1 MPRYNGPSSDL
12 HFAITGDD
20 SDVLA
25 MLGALD
31 SCFSVQGMTD
41 FMFSDAA
48 PWLRERAQRR
58 FENEGDDAVGM
69 WAPLKPVTQDI
80 RRWGIQAGHWSGIAP
95 DHPINQRSH
104 AMYDYIVR
112 GRGEMVFSPG
122 RSAFYFPGRSAPTKL
137 GMDKK
142 VRRAQLGDGGKTPK
156 RPVLGIGQVD
166 AMEIITQ
173 LSYFVVNRVSGRKV
187 I

>member
-1 MPRYNGPSSDL
+1 MARTSGPTALID
-12 HFAITGDD
+12 FAITGDD
-20 SDVLA
+20 SDVSA

-41 FMFSDAA
+41 FMFNDAA
-48 PWLRERAQRR
+48 PWLRERGRQR
-58 FENEGDDAVGM
+58 FESEGDDAVGM

-80 RRWGIQAGHWSGIAP
+80 RRWGINAGYWSGIAP

-104 AMYDYIVR
+104 AMYDFVVR

-122 RSAFYFPGRSAPTKL
+122 LTSFHFPGRRVPNKL

-142 VRRAQLGDGGKTPK
+142 VRRAQFGDGRTPR
-156 RPVLGIGQVD
+156 RPVLGMSQVD

-173 LSYFVVNRVSGRKV
+173 LSYFVVNRVSGRRV